1 MSQSLGSLEEFI
13 LLLVLVM
20 ENETYGVSVGEE
32 YFRQTGKSISIPAIH
47 TVLKR
52 LEKKGLIKSK
62 VGGATK
68 IRGGRRKRIYEIT
81 DTGYNTIREIQ
92 ESRNKLWELAPVLSF
107 PKQ

>member
-1 MSQSLGSLEEFI
+1 MMQSLGSLEEFT

-20 ENETYGVSVGEE
+20 DNEVYGVTVGEE
-32 YFRQTGKSISIPAIH
+32 YFQQTGKSISIPAIH

-52 LEKKGLIKSK
+52 LEKKGLIQSK
-62 VGGATK
+62 VGGATQ

-81 DTGYNTIREIQ
+81 DTGYNTIRDIQ
-92 ESRNKLWELAPVLSF
+92 DSRNKLWKLAPTLSF